1 MQHYPYMLDIPA
13 HLWIV
18 CFQTAMHPLVLI
30 RSSIGLGG
38 LKRWR
43 DEHRRNVAQD
53 SNIQTVQAATR
64 TPGGSDLGKQFSRG
78 KVDSS
83 KSGFINPL
91 QQTRTINRISLCIPN
106 LELWM
111 IFVFSSYTRSGVLV
125 VPPQDPH
132 LNEIRAWRW
141 SFHRIHQENPW
152 KVFAEMELSNIYC
165 ADRWQE
171 MSEIL

>member
-1 MQHYPYMLDIPA
+1 VLDIPA

-43 DEHRRNVAQD
+43 DEHRHIVAMSPKIPTYKRSKQQHARPVD
-53 SNIQTVQAATR
+53 RTLGSNSHEVR
-64 TPGGSDLGKQFSRG
+64 LTPANL
-78 KVDSS
+78 VY
-83 KSGFINPL
+83 KSP
-91 QQTRTINRISLCIPN
+91 QQRRTIYRISLCTPN

-111 IFVFSSYTRSGVLV
+111 IFVFSSYTRSGMSV

-132 LNEIRAWRW
+132 LNEICAWRW

-152 KVFAEMELSNIYC
+152 KSAISMMIDVKKCQRSSSGSITTT
-165 ADRWQE
+165 
-171 MSEIL
+171 